1 MHLGDPRPTVG
12 SVGDVGGCQFCRCC
26 CNKEIRRSWGV
37 GGVGQ
42 TDHKRQGMESNWT
55 FKIKGQGNIE
65 KSAVAVKR
73 LRIRK
78 ERQDT

>member
-1 MHLGDPRPTVG
+1 M
-12 SVGDVGGCQFCRCC
+12 
-26 CNKEIRRSWGV
+26 

>member
-1 MHLGDPRPTVG
+1 MKLGSEG
-12 SVGDVGGCQFCRCC
+12 WSGG
-26 CNKEIRRSWGV
+26 
-37 GGVGQ
+37 GGK
-42 TDHKRQGMESNWT
+42 TDHKSQGMESNWT

-65 KSAVAVKR
+65 KAAFAAKR